1 MIPEGIDGIARIGLL
16 FLDGDDFEE
25 VLIDQEAHTDYRFA
39 PFNRLRSCLSKIE
52 VLDPQLDVSAI
63 LWRFIPG
70 NSYVAE
76 PIIAGNALP
85 QTGWRRIYAGPMLR
99 QAYLTGGRA
108 VQEYGAGCA
117 SYYYGFRNSDQDIVA
132 CWNCS
137 WGAAI
142 ARTSIAMKCSWSQW
156 PMRTTRIDGVTVCIS
171 I

>member
-85 QTGWRRIYAGPMLR
+85 QTGWRRIYAGPMLLVLLWVPQQR
-99 QAYLTGGRA
+99 SGHCRRA
-108 VQEYGAGCA
+108 G
-117 SYYYGFRNSDQDIVA
+117 
-132 CWNCS
+132 
-137 WGAAI
+137 I
-142 ARTSIAMKCSWSQW
+142 ARGARLSQG
-156 PMRTTRIDGVTVCIS
+156 RR
-171 I
+171 

>member
-52 VLDPQLDVSAI
+52 VLDAQLDVSAI

-76 PIIAGNALP
+76 PIIVGNALP

-108 VQEYGAGCA
+108 VQE
-117 SYYYGFRNSDQDIVA
+117 
-132 CWNCS
+132 
-137 WGAAI
+137 
-142 ARTSIAMKCSWSQW
+142 
-156 PMRTTRIDGVTVCIS
+156 
-171 I
+171 

>member
-52 VLDPQLDVSAI
+52 VLNPQLDVSAI

-76 PIIAGNALP
+76 PIIVGNALP

-117 SYYYGFRNSDQDIVA
+117 SYYYGFRNSDQDIV
-132 CWNCS
+132 
-137 WGAAI
+137 
-142 ARTSIAMKCSWSQW
+142 
-156 PMRTTRIDGVTVCIS
+156 GVLELLVGRGYRKDVDS
-171 I
+171 NEMFMEPVAYADDED